1 MKAAHTLIA
10 GFTLAVASFSWAA
23 PAATTPAKTTPDAA
37 QVKAAQ
43 DMLASMQAEKMMR
56 ATASASRYSSEAQR
70 KSVMD
75 KLAKVTPT
83 QIYQRMALPVA
94 RLVTT
99 ETAVEMTRYYTST
112 YGQKVLKQ
120 KYNSGPSM
128 FAPEAP
134 KPTPAEKK
142 ELKRPE
148 SVKALKAFAQVEPAI
163 EHEAFVLLSA
173 IIKNP

>member
-1 MKAAHTLIA
+1 MKAVHTLVA

-23 PAATTPAKTTPDAA
+23 PAATTPDAA

-56 ATASASRYSSEAQR
+56 ATASASRYGSEAQR

-75 KLAKVTPT
+75 KLARVTPA

-99 ETAVEMTRYYTST
+99 DTAVEMTRYYTSS

-148 SVKALKAFAQVEPAI
+148 SVKALKAFAQAEPAI